1 LHTCLLVYRPISPL
15 MNLLKKIFLG
25 LFATAMI
32 LVIIYMLGPKVKT
45 QDLTIAY
52 PEVPTDAQGLEQY
65 LSTRE
70 DSVKGL
76 KPGNEAYIIWADSV
90 AKQKTPYSIV
100 YIHGFGAS
108 PMEGD
113 PVHRFL
119 AAHFGANLFVTRL
132 PEHGIS
138 RKNGMEYLTAQD
150 LANAAGEAY
159 QIGKSLGEKV
169 IVVGTSMGGSLGLL
183 LASQQPDLHA
193 LVLYSP
199 AIRDEKRLLEG
210 FFKPW
215 VFWVMKKTL
224 LEDGVMNQQRE
235 GEKGDYW
242 SEEYHANGYES
253 LAVLLYSEMNEET
266 FAKVKQPT
274 FMGYYYKNDQEKDMV
289 VSVSKMQEMFGQ
301 LGTAPALKKEMA
313 FPKTGDH
320 VISSSITSQDWQT
333 VLFQTIDFLEK
344 VTQVPANPAYQN
356 QVEQM
361 TKANQLLDSIPFKE
375 EK

>member
-1 LHTCLLVYRPISPL
+1 MV
-15 MNLLKKIFLG
+15 KKIFLG

-32 LVIIYMLGPKVKT
+32 LAIVYMLGPKVKT
-45 QDLTIAY
+45 QRLTIAF
-52 PEVPTDAQGLEQY
+52 PEVPTDAEALEEY
-65 LSTRE
+65 LSRRE
-70 DSVKGL
+70 DSVKGM
-76 KPGNEAYIIWADSV
+76 KPGNEAYLIWADSLN
-90 AKQKTPYSIV
+90 KQKTPYSIV

-169 IVVGTSMGGSLGLL
+169 IVVGTSMGGSLSLL
-183 LASQQPDLHA
+183 LASQQADIQA

-199 AIRDEKRLLEG
+199 AIRDEARMLEG
-210 FFKPW
+210 FFSPW
-215 VFWVMKKTL
+215 VFWVLKKTL
-224 LEDGVMNQQRE
+224 LEDGVMNQPRE

-242 SEEYHANGYES
+242 SEEYHANGYQS

-266 FAKVKQPT
+266 FAKVKQPV

-320 VISSSITSQDWQT
+320 VIASSITSQDWQT
-333 VLFQTIDFLEK
+333 VLFQTIDFLEN
-344 VTQVPANPAYQN
+344 VTQIPANSAYQQ

-361 TKANQLLDSIPFKE
+361 TKANQLLDSIPFK
-375 EK
+375 KQD

>member
-1 LHTCLLVYRPISPL
+1 
-15 MNLLKKIFLG
+15 MKLLKKIFLG

-32 LVIIYMLGPKVKT
+32 LLVIYMLGPKVKT
-45 QDLTIAY
+45 QELTIAY
-52 PEVPTDAQGLEQY
+52 PEIPMDAQGLEQY

-76 KPGNEAYIIWADSV
+76 KPGNEAYILWADSV
-90 AKQKTPYSIV
+90 TKQKTPYSIV

-138 RKNGMEYLTAQD
+138 RTNGMEYMTAQD

-159 QIGKSLGEKV
+159 QIGKSLGDKV

-199 AIRDEKRLLEG
+199 AIRDEARLLEG

-215 VFWVMKKTL
+215 TLWVMKKTL
-224 LEDGVMNQQRE
+224 LDNGVMIQQRE
-235 GEKGDYW
+235 GEKKAYW

-253 LAVLLYSEMNEET
+253 LAIVMYGEMNKET
-266 FAKVKQPT
+266 FAQVKQPV
-274 FMGYYYKNDQEKDMV
+274 FMGYYFKNEKEKDMV
-289 VSVSKMQEMFGQ
+289 VSVAKMQEMFSQ
-301 LGTAPALKKEMA
+301 LGTPSAMKKELP

-320 VISSSITSQDWQT
+320 VIASSITSKDWQT
-333 VLFQTIDFLEK
+333 VLFSSIEFLEK
-344 VTQVPANPAYQN
+344 VVGVPAQPTYQK

-361 TKANQLLDSIPFKE
+361 TKANQLLDSIR
-375 EK
+375 

>member
-1 LHTCLLVYRPISPL
+1 MV
-15 MNLLKKIFLG
+15 KKIFLG

-32 LVIIYMLGPKVKT
+32 LAIVYMLGPKVET
-45 QDLTIAY
+45 QRLTIAY
-52 PEVPTDAQGLEQY
+52 PKVPTDSEALEEY
-65 LSTRE
+65 LTKRE
-70 DSVKGL
+70 DSVKGM
-76 KPGNEAYIIWADSV
+76 KPGNEAYIIWADSLK
-90 AKQKTPYSIV
+90 KQKTPYSIV

-183 LASQQPDLHA
+183 LASQQADIHA
-193 LVLYSP
+193 LTLYSP

-242 SEEYHANGYES
+242 SEEYHANGYQS

-266 FAKVKQPT
+266 FAKVKQPV
-274 FMGYYYKNDQEKDMV
+274 FLGYYYKNEQEKDMV
-289 VSVSKMQEMFGQ
+289 VSVAKMQEMFGQ

-320 VISSSITSQDWQT
+320 VIASSITSQDWQT

-344 VTQVPANPAYQN
+344 VTQVPANPAYQQ

-361 TKANQLLDSIPFKE
+361 TKANQLLDSIPF
-375 EK
+375 EKQN